1 MEGNITAGEVMPLL
15 LSACPSFRP
24 VWESEVEGENLDEN
38 SPLGRLAYIDA
49 GDFIRHLV
57 SLRVSDQT
65 EEFPAV
71 FDVIERLV
79 VEGDAYVRDLGVI
92 GYLEG
97 LQMETVTSAG
107 LDPERDFRPFLR
119 PRSLSWWQKLNRF
132 WEGDATALRES
143 EGGN

>member
-1 MEGNITAGEVMPLL
+1 MEGAITASEVMPLL

-24 VWESEVEGENLDEN
+24 VWEGEVEGENLDEG
-38 SPLGRLAYIDA
+38 SPAGRLGYLDA
-49 GDFIRHLV
+49 GEFIRHLV
-57 SLRVSDQT
+57 SLRVSNKT

-79 VEGDAYVRDLGVI
+79 VDGDAYVHNLGVI

-107 LDPERDFRPFLR
+107 LDPERDFRPYLR
-119 PRSLSWWQKLNRF
+119 PKSRSWW
-132 WEGDATALRES
+132 
-143 EGGN
+143 